1 MYNALERTFHSQRL
15 LRHLVRLHLI
25 AGHYEDAEAALDAYL
40 PLYRRHAETV
50 TKSGIKGSEASGAVD
65 EGTDADGER
74 DVVTT
79 LLMGAR
85 LCSKFLDRRHKAVEL
100 ADEAHKVLSD
110 WSESASARDL
120 QQQVARMQGITRA
133 MLAAHGS

>member
-50 TKSGIKGSEASGAVD
+50 KKAGAQGNATEEPGKGAA
-65 EGTDADGER
+65 DADGER